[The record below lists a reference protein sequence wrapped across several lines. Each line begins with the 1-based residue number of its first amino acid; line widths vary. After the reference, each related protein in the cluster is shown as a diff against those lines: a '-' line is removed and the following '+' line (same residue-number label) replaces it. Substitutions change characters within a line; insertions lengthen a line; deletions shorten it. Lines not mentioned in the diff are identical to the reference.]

1 MLTVQLFLIFYPTVG
16 VPCVAV
22 GKPTAP
28 AHPSPAIFC
37 VSYQWKTI
45 HNSTFYTRRKTR
57 LFKFTRQNPGASM
70 WSEEKRKTNT
80 KSFDNSSWFHSSQL
94 PKTTTLLKY
103 SEFFGFFSPSLI
115 ELFLIYAYVHL
126 RCRVWW
132 ADTHV
137 YCEMITKTML
147 TPSFFHVIIIMCVCV
162 CVCVCWWHLRSILLT
177 GLKYVIQLILV
188 LMLPIKPPEF
198 IHL

>member
-1 MLTVQLFLIFYPTVG
+1 MWLWVSPQPQLTQARPSSVSLTNGRRYTIAHFTQEGKWDFSSSPDKIQVQAL
-16 VPCVAV
+16 
-22 GKPTAP
+22 
-28 AHPSPAIFC
+28 
-37 VSYQWKTI
+37 
-45 HNSTFYTRRKTR
+45 
-57 LFKFTRQNPGASM
+57 

-147 TPSFFHVIIIMCVCV
+147 TPSFLHVIIIMCV